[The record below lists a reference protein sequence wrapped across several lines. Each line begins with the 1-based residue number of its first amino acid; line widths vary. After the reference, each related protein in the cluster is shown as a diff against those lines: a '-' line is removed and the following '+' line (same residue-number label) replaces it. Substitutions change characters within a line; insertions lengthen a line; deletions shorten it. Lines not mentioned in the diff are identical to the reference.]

1 MPINIQY
8 YSNLQRFDTAYF
20 TVIYLLV
27 NLLEFQVLLINKAI
41 LRKAS
46 KGMFFYFASG
56 ILAVSV
62 NFVFGERN
70 WQKQDDLK
78 KSKKIW
84 FQILQTV

>member
-1 MPINIQY
+1 
-8 YSNLQRFDTAYF
+8 
-20 TVIYLLV
+20 
-27 NLLEFQVLLINKAI
+27 
-41 LRKAS
+41 
-46 KGMFFYFASG
+46 MFFYFASG

-84 FQILQTV
+84 FQKYGAAYWLFSGFATANLQ